1 MVGFPR
7 KLLAEHENLVLDLRP
22 HWVAILPS
30 ILWSIVLLVVLF
42 FGYRAVDAIVDSN
55 GAGGNT
61 TGGKAI
67 VGGLVLLAWIWLAVI
82 PFLRWRFTM
91 FVLTTD
97 RLITRGGIVAKHSKE
112 IPLESVNDVAFNQS
126 VIERLVGAGD
136 LMIESAGTRGQNR
149 IENVRKPEQ
158 VQLTIFKEIESNTA
172 RTMQPRAP
180 EPVDDIPSQIEAL
193 DRLRDQGALTREE
206 FESKKAE
213 LLKRL

>member
-1 MVGFPR
+1 
-7 KLLAEHENLVLDLRP
+7 
-22 HWVAILPS
+22 
-30 ILWSIVLLVVLF
+30 
-42 FGYRAVDAIVDSN
+42 
-55 GAGGNT
+55 
-61 TGGKAI
+61 
-67 VGGLVLLAWIWLAVI
+67 
-82 PFLRWRFTM
+82 M

-97 RLITRGGIVAKHSKE
+97 RLITRGGIFAKHSKE

-126 VIERLVGAGD
+126 VIERMLGAGD

-149 IENVRKPEQ
+149 IENVRNPEQ
-158 VQLTIFKEIESNTA
+158 VQLAIFKEIESNTA

-180 EPVDDIPSQIEAL
+180 EPVKDIPAQIEAL

>member
-1 MVGFPR
+1 VVGFPR
-7 KLLAEHENLVLDLRP
+7 KLLAEHENMVLDLRP

-30 ILWSIVLLVVLF
+30 ILWSIVLLVALF
-42 FGYRAVDAIVDSN
+42 LGYRAVDAIVEGDE
-55 GAGGNT
+55 A
-61 TGGKAI
+61 GGKAI
-67 VGGLVLLAWIWLAVI
+67 VGGLVLLAWVWLALI

-97 RLITRGGIVAKHSKE
+97 RLITRGGIIAKHSKE

-126 VIERLVGAGD
+126 VIERMVGAGD

-158 VQLTIFKEIESNTA
+158 VQLAIFKEIESNTA

-193 DRLRDQGALTREE
+193 DRLRDQGALTRDE

>member
-1 MVGFPR
+1 VVGFPR

-30 ILWSIVLLVVLF
+30 VLWSIVLLVVLF
-42 FGYRAVDAIVDSN
+42 LGYWAVDEIV
-55 GAGGNT
+55 GGNPA
-61 TGGKAI
+61 GGKAV

-82 PFLRWRFTM
+82 PFLSWRFTM

-126 VIERLVGAGD
+126 VIERMVGAGD

-149 IENVRKPEQ
+149 IENVRNPEQ
-158 VQLTIFKEIESNTA
+158 VQLAIFKEIESNTA

-180 EPVDDIPSQIEAL
+180 EPVDDIPAQIEAL

-206 FESKKAE
+206 FETKKAE

>member
-7 KLLAEHENLVLDLRP
+7 KLLAEHENLVLDLKP
-22 HWVAILPS
+22 HWVALLPP
-30 ILWSIVLLVVLF
+30 ILWSIVLLVALF
-42 FGYRAVDAIVDSN
+42 LGYRGVDAIVD
-55 GAGGNT
+55 GNPA
-61 TGGKAI
+61 GGKAI
-67 VGGLVLLAWIWLAVI
+67 VGGLVLLTWIFLAVI

-97 RLITRGGIVAKHSKE
+97 RLITRGGIIAKHSKE

-149 IENVRKPEQ
+149 IENVRNPEQ
-158 VQLTIFKEIESNTA
+158 VQLAIFKEIESNTA
-172 RTMQPRAP
+172 RTMQPRAAAP
-180 EPVDDIPSQIEAL
+180 AKDIPSQIEAL
-193 DRLRDQGALTREE
+193 ARLRDQGALTREE
-206 FESKKAE
+206 FETKKAE